1 MEKHKNT
8 KKFIIFMILCALL
21 INIIPVIGK
30 AATKSFNVNAI
41 VKSPIHIK
49 IGWKKKDVD
58 KYNIYRANAKKDG
71 SVGKYKKIA
80 SISGK
85 KVFYMDKLD
94 EGDIDSMEDTLEGN
108 YYCYKVCG
116 YKKVN
121 GKYKKIYEGKRMV
134 YSGMWDTMWDEY
146 QHCDAKV
153 TPKSIPLTM
162 FAEEGFT
169 PEAYVIYRSEDG
181 KNYKKIKEIKTKK
194 MSVTY
199 TDKDVQTG
207 KLYYYKARNYRFA
220 GTEKIYSNYTDVI
233 KLSASNQYGS
243 YKMQVLTKENETTS
257 ELTIALTSQSGNANL
272 VFHNDR
278 WNELSYSYKK
288 KDEDGTEDIYFDT
301 YLKLT
306 EYSFNNQ
313 TWETVSDE
321 RIVLKENETIYLRFK
336 TLDSSEFLYLGIQ
349 AEKSWIRYENV
360 EYNHLISYIDFEL
373 ENQKAVARLN
383 GEYYH

>member
-1 MEKHKNT
+1 ML
-8 KKFIIFMILCALL
+8 ICALL
-21 INIIPVIGK
+21 INIIPVVGK
-30 AATKSFNVNAI
+30 ASTKATPKSFNVNAI

-49 IGWKKKDVD
+49 IGWKKKNVD

-71 SVGKYKKIA
+71 SVGTYKKIA

-85 KVFYMDKLD
+85 KVYYMDKLGEGNID
-94 EGDIDSMEDTLEGN
+94 EMEDTLEGN

-146 QHCDAKV
+146 QHCDAQV

-162 FAEEGFT
+162 CAEEGFK

-194 MSVTY
+194 MFATY
-199 TDKDVQTG
+199 TDKDVETG

-220 GTEKIYSNYTDVI
+220 GTEKIYSNYTDVV
-233 KLSASNQYGS
+233 KLSAVNQYGS
-243 YKMQVLTKENETTS
+243 YEMEVLTKENVTTS
-257 ELTIALTSQSGNANL
+257 EFTIALTSQSGNADL
-272 VFHNDR
+272 VFYNDT

-288 KDEDGTEDIYFDT
+288 KDEDSTEDIYFDT
-301 YLKLT
+301 YLILT
-306 EYSFNNQ
+306 EYSLDNQ
-313 TWETVSDE
+313 IWETVTDE
-321 RIVLKENETIYLRFK
+321 SIVLKEHETIYLRFK
-336 TLDSSEFLYLGIQ
+336 ELDNSEFLYLGTQ
-349 AEKSWIRYENV
+349 AEKSWVRYENV
-360 EYNHLISYIDFEL
+360 KYNHLTCYIDFEL
-373 ENQKAVARLN
+373 ENEKAIAIVN